1 LIEEAEIYC
10 GRDKY
15 QYFGKLF
22 HVVIQCFWKQQI
34 VSSSAILSWMEKS
47 RKSLSVYKKDPKIN
61 SKDNSIITPDDID
74 SEDIDEILEIVGI
87 EKREKFLESM
97 KKFEEYLED
106 LENQKSDSE
115 DSSSENEDS
124 KK

>member
-1 LIEEAEIYC
+1 
-10 GRDKY
+10 
-15 QYFGKLF
+15 
-22 HVVIQCFWKQQI
+22 
-34 VSSSAILSWMEKS
+34 MEKS
-47 RKSLSVYKKDPKIN
+47 RKSLSVYKKDPKID

-87 EKREKFLESM
+87 DKREKFLESM